1 MKLKSLISLLQ
12 SDNGIV
18 IEKLSTKDTNFNLPN
33 DFLIKKSYRIIKWKL
48 IHHKNNLTIEN
59 LITGVFNYEVKIEN
73 NKLTNNK
80 KDTINWIKENI
91 QLF

>member
-18 IEKLSTKDTNFNLPN
+18 IEKLSTKDTKFNLPN
-33 DFLIKKSYRIIKWKL
+33 DFLIKESYRIIKWKL

-59 LITGVFNYEVKIEN
+59 LITGGFIIEN